1 MKETRKRS
9 AVRPWR
15 RGLAGLVCAVML
27 AVGLFPVTASADTD
41 NLPNGWWPYWEDYAD
56 AVASGNKDQ
65 ILKTGDA
72 LVDFYSDY
80 PMSVE
85 IADHLCRVYF
95 ERLESEYFE
104 EAGDYDA
111 AIDNTLKL
119 REVCQ
124 YLTDNGS
131 DYKDIVIRCDAHLD
145 VMEPMSEVYAVSY
158 TQQSPYDS
166 DAVAASGS
174 YYGSIFQGD
183 LVTSGNYSVAAVYVE
198 LETETAEKFDYIIDP
213 LDTGDGIIQINL
225 NFLYQG
231 DTARKVPTGAYDDSL
246 RTTLNYLN
254 GLRTPVIMRVG
265 AEMDIWETW
274 TVTPEEYIAAFR
286 YIADMTRQLAPNVE
300 LVWSPNYTCRWNE
313 TIDMYYPGDQYV
325 DWVGLSLYFNY
336 DSTTSTAW
344 DWLEYSHLQRFADPV
359 ENARR
364 VVEFAKEHGKPVAA
378 TEGGAIK
385 NGPQGERYAARQ
397 AAKMYSTLTM
407 VFPEVKSI
415 VYFDRLQD
423 GNDYRMAGS
432 VLSAVESAVSGNP
445 SLIKPG
451 QDTAGTYIPLSQ
463 FNEQTD
469 GQMVLGAYA
478 RTYYNFNVNASY
490 YLDGVNV
497 ANPTSAPN
505 QYVLNTAALSTGSHT
520 LRVDFND
527 GHGWTDSREYRL
539 VKAADGTVTVREG
552 AQAFSDTVSHWGR
565 SFITTASDAGLM
577 AGVGDGKF
585 DPDGSLNVSQVLVLA
600 ANAHAKAA
608 GATVPAGSGGYWY
621 QGFYDYCAD
630 NGIIDA
636 GQLPAAQCE
645 RPATRMEMISILD
658 RALPDSQLSPRVDIP
673 EGYIPDV
680 SADDPDHDLVYRWYR
695 AGIIAGGSDHSFNG
709 DTGITRAE
717 VAVILCQ
724 LNGLA

>member
-1 MKETRKRS
+1 MRKRQKGTG
-9 AVRPWR
+9 RLWR

-27 AVGLFPVTASADTD
+27 VTGLFPVAASADTD
-41 NLPNGWWPYWEDYAD
+41 NLPNGWWPYWEDYAN
-56 AVASGNKDQ
+56 AVESGNKDQ

-72 LVDFYSDY
+72 LIDFYSDY

-104 EAGDYDA
+104 SAGDYDA

-131 DYKDIVIRCDAHLD
+131 DYQDIIIRCDAHLD
-145 VMEPMSEVYAVSY
+145 VMEPLAEVYAVSY
-158 TQQSPYDS
+158 TQNETYGSS
-166 DAVAASGS
+166 AAASSGT
-174 YYGSIFQGD
+174 YYGSIFQGN

-198 LETETAEKFDYIIDP
+198 LETETAEGFDYIIEP
-213 LDTGDGIIQINL
+213 LDTGEGIIQINL

-231 DTARKVPTGAYDDSL
+231 DTARKVPTGTYDESL
-246 RTTLNYLN
+246 RTTLNYLS

-274 TVTPEEYIAAFR
+274 TVTPEEYIAAYR
-286 YIADMTRQLAPNVE
+286 YIANMTRQLAPNVE

-313 TIDMYYPGDQYV
+313 TIDMYYPGDEYV
-325 DWVGLSLYFNY
+325 DWVGMSLYFNY

-344 DWLEYSHLQRFADPV
+344 DWLEYSHLERFADPV

-364 VVEFAKEHGKPVAA
+364 LVEFAREHGKPVAV

-385 NGPQGERYAARQ
+385 NGTQGESYAVRQ
-397 AAKMYSTLTM
+397 ASKLYSTLTM

-423 GNDYRMAGS
+423 SNDYRMTGS
-432 VLSAVESAVSGNP
+432 ILSGVESAVANNP

-463 FNEQTD
+463 FNEKVD
-469 GQMVLGAYA
+469 GDLVLGAYA

-505 QYVLNTAALSTGSHT
+505 QYVLDTDSLSVGSHT

-527 GHGWTDSREYRL
+527 GHGYTISKEYRL
-539 VKAADGTVTVREG
+539 VKGADGVITVREG
-552 AQAFSDTVSHWGR
+552 AQAFSDIVSHWGR
-565 SFITTASDAGLM
+565 TFITTASDAGLM
-577 AGVGDGKF
+577 AGVGDGRF
-585 DPDGSLNVSQVLVLA
+585 DPDGELALSQVLVLA
-600 ANAHAKAA
+600 ANAHAQAA
-608 GATVPAGSGGYWY
+608 GTTVPGSSGGYWY
-621 QGFYDYCAD
+621 QGFYDYCVN

-645 RPATRMEMISILD
+645 RPATRLEMISILD
-658 RALPDSQLSPRVDIP
+658 RALPADQLAPTVDIP

-680 SADDPDHDLVYRWYR
+680 PADDPNHDLVYRWYQ
-695 AGIIAGGSDHSFNG
+695 AGIIAGDSSHSFNG

-724 LNGLA
+724 INGLA